1 MNKWG
6 FAVAGCV
13 AGVAVAVAVAAA
25 TGKFCE
31 KQNRVEV
38 CVKSASQPEV
48 KKEIIGFGYLRGGS
62 QYALKNKYAA
72 FVSKVHVYSYNRV
85 KKGDCILE
93 YDDYELRVKIADT
106 ENDIAA
112 MKKEIAL
119 QETKLQLVKL
129 DPLPSDYRNIHWK
142 TSRAKDL
149 MERVENEWLVYRRLH
164 RSKSVSDLDMR
175 SKAQAYNDAKAAY
188 QITVSDQEKVGIGL
202 SKLYVQQAEQQLD
215 LLKTKLAGLERDLA
229 LLNEQRRYY
238 KIVAPYD
245 GIIKTHSDTVGA
257 WNAAATEAACLHR
270 DHRFYIYAYFPE
282 ADIPYIKDG
291 MTARFFSHDSGKW
304 YDIKSFELTRSRTA
318 VGDGIFHLVK
328 FRITSDIANEI
339 RLGKEGKLRI
349 EGAVTVKFEL

>member
-1 MNKWG
+1 MKSWV
-6 FAVAGCV
+6 VALLGV
-13 AGVAVAVAVAAA
+13 LAGMFVAVAVILFFGGKTAAVKQNVAAVL
-25 TGKFCE
+25 K
-31 KQNRVEV
+31 
-38 CVKSASQPEV
+38 PEA
-48 KKEIIGFGYLRGGS
+48 KKELIGYGYLRGGS
-62 QYALKNKYAA
+62 HYALKNKYAS
-72 FVSKVHVYSYNRV
+72 FVSKVHVYADTRV

-93 YDDYELRVKIADT
+93 YDDYDLRVKITDV

-112 MKKEIAL
+112 MKKEIEL
-119 QETKLQLVKL
+119 QETKLELVRL
-129 DPLPSDYRNIHWK
+129 DPLPSDYRNITWK
-142 TSRAKDL
+142 TARAKEL
-149 MERVENEWLVYRRLH
+149 MERTENEWQVYRRLS
-164 RSKSVSDLDMR
+164 RNRSVSDLDLR
-175 SKAQAYNDAKAAY
+175 SKKQAYLDAKAAY
-188 QITVSDQEKVGIGL
+188 QITVSDQEKVGKGL